1 MNSGV
6 KCSPLSKLMGLK
18 EKSLSSINTNVYV
31 YEYSECI
38 KHYFIYLYSN
48 SKPTALAV
56 NITALEGGLKVA
68 IYKIGFVMVGYVYL
82 SEIGKHVNSFIGF
95 INLEIYIYLN
105 LKSCCKMPIVIGIN
119 MYFK

>member
-56 NITALEGGLKVA
+56 SITALEGGLKVA
-68 IYKIGFVMVGYVYL
+68 IYKIGFVMVRYVYL
-82 SEIGKHVNSFIGF
+82 SEI
-95 INLEIYIYLN
+95 EIYIYLN
-105 LKSCCKMPIVIGIN
+105 LKRFWKNADSDKYV
-119 MYFK
+119 F